1 MKNCINILLF
11 IFISNAFSNNAV
23 ISKKEKLLETNK
35 GKNFNFLVDDIE
47 TSNSSYNTEI
57 NNLISLL
64 TKDKHL
70 IIDVYQQSIL
80 PFKDK
85 RNMDMKDLRTQFR
98 IERKK
103 LRKKYGIKQLKK
115 KSEDFNNTKTKQL
128 NNNY

>member
-1 MKNCINILLF
+1 MKNSINILLF

-23 ISKKEKLLETNK
+23 ISQKEKLLETKK

-47 TSNSSYNTEI
+47 TSNSSYNMEI

-98 IERKK
+98 LERKK

>member
-1 MKNCINILLF
+1 MKNSINILLF

-23 ISKKEKLLETNK
+23 ISQKEKLLETKK

-47 TSNSSYNTEI
+47 TSNSSYNMEI

-103 LRKKYGIKQLKK
+103 LRKAHL
-115 KSEDFNNTKTKQL
+115 F
-128 NNNY
+128 

>member
-1 MKNCINILLF
+1 MKNSINILLF

-23 ISKKEKLLETNK
+23 ISQKEKLLETKK

-47 TSNSSYNTEI
+47 TSNSSYNMEI

-85 RNMDMKDLRTQFR
+85 RNMDMKDLRTQFKL
-98 IERKK
+98 ERKK
-103 LRKKYGIKQLKK
+103 LRKKYGINQLKK

-128 NNNY
+128 NNSY

>member
-1 MKNCINILLF
+1 MKNSLNILLF
-11 IFISNAFSNNAV
+11 IFISTVFSNNAV

-47 TSNSSYNTEI
+47 ISNSSYNMEI

-64 TKDKHL
+64 AKDKHL

-98 IERKK
+98 SEGKNLER
-103 LRKKYGIKQLKK
+103 
-115 KSEDFNNTKTKQL
+115 SMVL
-128 NNNY
+128 NN